1 MSQQLPKNRTISVE
15 LTTSNQDLYTVPNN
29 YEAHIMSIVISN
41 ASTAEKKFSIDW
53 YSAENATW
61 YTLAESTPIVGNGV
75 VQFENTMWLRKSDK
89 IRALADAVSSITVTL
104 HLREYF
110 VPLQSQT

>member
-1 MSQQLPKNRTISVE
+1 MTQLPPKNRTISVE
-15 LTTSNQDLYTVPNN
+15 LTGSNQDLYTVPNN
-29 YEAHIMSIVISN
+29 YEAHILSIVISN
-41 ASTAEKKFSIDW
+41 ASSGERKFSLDW
-53 YSAENATW
+53 YSAENAVW
-61 YTLAESTPIVGNGV
+61 YTVAEQTPIVGNGV

-89 IRALADAVSSITVTL
+89 IRALADVTSTVTITL